1 MYAREVDEAAK
12 RLRRL
17 HRQALEQFGVAAGSF
32 GLAVAATQAHPQL
45 AIPFLLG
52 GLVVGALGL
61 RSEWLHWDLVDRL
74 AEQPDAHSIPEVLSY
89 ASRHAIKDARPV
101 VTRPPRVP

>member
-1 MYAREVDEAAK
+1 MSPREVDEAAK
-12 RLRRL
+12 RLQRFR
-17 HRQALEQFGVAAGSF
+17 RQAVEQFGAAASSF
-32 GLAVAATQAHPQL
+32 LLALGATQVYAEL